1 MEEKTLIFIKPDG
14 VQRMLV
20 GRIIAKFEDK
30 GLVLNGLKLMRLPEE
45 TARKHYAVH
54 EGKPFYEG
62 LIRYVTSGPIV
73 AMVWSGVRAIEVCRS
88 LMGATFGWKAAP
100 GTVRGDFGI
109 SGSFNLVHG
118 SDAPESAETEI
129 PIYFEPNELVE
140 WDPASKPWIYDVK
153 DDLEKG

>member
-20 GRIIAKFEDK
+20 GRIVSRFEEK
-30 GLVLNGLKLMRLPEE
+30 GLVLQGLKLMRLTEE
-45 TARKHYAVH
+45 QARRHYAVH
-54 EGKPFYEG
+54 EGKPFYPG
-62 LIRYVTSGPIV
+62 LIQYVTSGPIV

-100 GTVRGDFGI
+100 GTIRGDFGI

-118 SDAPESAETEI
+118 SDSPDSAAVEI
-129 PIYFEPNELVE
+129 PIYFKPQEMVE
-140 WDPASKPWIYDVK
+140 WAPADKPWIYDLK
-153 DDLEKG
+153 DDLKG

>member
-20 GRIIAKFEDK
+20 GRILSRFEDK
-30 GLVLNGLKLMRLPEE
+30 GLVLQGLKMLQLTEKQ
-45 TARKHYAVH
+45 ARKHYAVH

-62 LIRYVTSGPIV
+62 LIGYVTSGPIV

-88 LMGATFGWKAAP
+88 LMGATFGWQAAP
-100 GTVRGDFGI
+100 GTIRGDFGI

-118 SDAPESAETEI
+118 SDSPESAATEI
-129 PIYFEPNELVE
+129 PIYFEEGELVE
-140 WDPASKPWIYDVK
+140 WDPANKPWIYDVK
-153 DDLEKG
+153 DDLKD